1 MSKTDYDFSGLDEMK
16 KALSQ
21 MIEHEYPEEFEKMVI
36 EVAFELLGRVK
47 EKTPVKTGYLRGQWH
62 VGSIVK
68 RGNEYYI
75 EVCNNVEYA
84 EAVEYGHRTRGGNGF
99 VPGKHM
105 MELSIMEL
113 QKSLPSYLKEWLN
126 DFLNSHEL

>member
-1 MSKTDYDFSGLDEMK
+1 MSKTDYDFSGLDEME

-21 MIEHEYPEEFEKMVI
+21 MIEHEYPEEFRQMVMN
-36 EVAFELLGRVK
+36 VAGELLGRVK

-68 RGNEYYI
+68 RGKEYYI

>member
-1 MSKTDYDFSGLDEMK
+1 
-16 KALSQ
+16 
-21 MIEHEYPEEFEKMVI
+21 MVM
-36 EVAFELLGRVK
+36 EVASQLNGSVK
-47 EKTPVKTGYLRGQWH
+47 DRTPVKTGYLRKQWY

-105 MELSIMEL
+105 MELSIIEL
-113 QKSLPSYLKEWLN
+113 QKSLFFYLKEWLN